1 MVGTKLC
8 LLVLLGTA
16 YTLAQQD
23 AGNAE
28 GQSPTC
34 FLARRFK
41 NFRRFVYDYEA
52 ETLNGVNG
60 ATNMK
65 NGPKVSC
72 KVEIEVPQTCSFIL
86 RTTECSLSEAVD
98 VDEEGTPVFE
108 PAPGA
113 EAFNAAMAKY
123 ALKITVEGQTDVKL
137 FPEEDEPINILN
149 VKRGIVSALLV
160 PVMEEER
167 NKEMATVHGICSTE
181 FTVNSREDIA
191 TDVTVNRDLSRCD
204 SFSAQRDH
212 TSPLALISGMHYP
225 LSKLITST
233 QSCNYKFDNQKK
245 HMTFGTCTEKHVFLP
260 FSHQNAY
267 GVSTFVKQTLNLQET
282 SKINDRVFDHNEA
295 NVKFLPME
303 VAEDKAPVQGK
314 DAAIAT
320 LRELINLGQT
330 NQGHQRASTFQRLV
344 SELRGLKR
352 DILNPAAEEMMTM
365 NTALTWQALMQCGTP
380 ECSSAMLALLRTFE
394 LPAFEADVAA
404 YILGLLPNPSRLLVK
419 DMLLMA
425 QNHKSKPSMYGLSNV
440 VRKLYQAEGKVTPE
454 IADVSEFMTS
464 ILGADCAGEKELT
477 FLTLRVVGNMG
488 DAMEA
493 ADPSIKTTLVK
504 CMRQPQTTLQ
514 VQLAA
519 IQAFRRMSVKD
530 EVRNNLQRVAQYAK
544 GAVQKR
550 LAAYLILMRKP
561 EDSDMDMVKKL
572 LTQEQNMQIKAFV
585 TSHIH
590 NIISSKDPETNA
602 LGKKILEALESD
614 EMDVAT
620 HSEYTTMSR
629 NYKLG
634 MEQESMQAN
643 IRSNVVFDPSSQLPR
658 EVLLETT
665 LKAFGY
671 NMDMWEVGMEGKGLE
686 TTIETLFG
694 KNGFFPDTVSK
705 TMYWVGDK
713 MPNKI
718 NEVLEKLATSMRPEG
733 MKKQVPENLVR
744 EIVRNFNKL
753 AKDLQAQESPE
764 AMAYIRLM
772 GAELGY
778 IKPGDLKGMAQYARM
793 FAETFLLTIPKEI
806 TKSLMSGT
814 NNEVFAHY
822 IFMDNKFTLPTASGL
837 PLKFALSGTFAP
849 GATGGVRFSPNMQE
863 VSFMPAVGIEF
874 VTEMGVHVPEF
885 VVSAIEMHTNLYHES
900 ALNAKITMGEN
911 EVKLS
916 IPAPQST
923 TQLFRISNRMLSLT
937 SGQASLIPP
946 MDEGLRTNVVSCAP
960 LFSGV
965 KYCTTARYSVAGVNA
980 AAPYFPLNGETKFAV
995 DIQPTGEVTEY
1006 TATIAYELLSEG
1018 KEGRQQVD
1026 SLKMVLRAEGTES
1039 EATATMKYNRNR
1051 NVLTANVQIPDY
1063 DVETAV
1069 RLGMTKAN
1077 TLSFDVSSHN
1087 MAVLSLAARAQ
1098 LQGMADGKLQ
1108 LQLVV
1113 PALKTDAALTA
1124 TMSNAEDLT
1133 LEIKSEVQLP
1143 ITTSI
1148 QAVTFKYGEE
1158 LAEVQLMSN
1167 MNADVQMF
1175 VPYTDALQASLK
1187 QLVQDIMDQ
1196 PVVKTDMK
1204 LGHILSKAFEAS
1216 NNWMDKI
1223 ATDVPYV
1230 EMLRNSVADMSMPAM
1245 PDNLFMNLDSTFRY
1259 RFNKDRMTITVPL
1272 PFGGKSSEELR
1283 IPPVLTIPHMSLPVL
1298 GELDSRQIPIQ
1309 TFTIPS
1315 EYDLT
1320 LPLMGMVD
1328 VAAKVN
1334 SNYYNWQGMATAGNN
1349 TIDSPSYLA
1358 KFKVVADSPIELLS
1372 FTSEGLAEISDSPQE
1387 ILKFTIDSSLKHKLI
1402 DASFEVLDTVVISDK
1417 LLTTSSYKIQAMSPL
1432 GLQSSL
1438 TVTSQGS
1445 LASDMLTGDANVDG
1459 SLTVGSMS
1467 ASTTYSQSFT
1477 AEPMN
1482 KEARTESTLT
1492 MTSGILEVVNK
1503 MKAGYANEQLLIEST
1518 TNMNTEPVKH
1528 TTKVTVGYK
1537 EAQFTIQT
1545 DSVTKA
1551 ENKMLRSQVDVAAS
1565 RAEVSIR
1572 VENQADDTENRAY
1585 SLISGSMNPSGMEI
1599 NGDASINIFESRAS
1613 HKGTLTLNANG
1624 LTTSCTT
1631 TAQSSPMT
1639 FENVLHGGVDTAGAV
1654 MSITT
1659 KGAVNDNKAELN
1671 IEGKLAT
1678 SEVYLNSMFKGNVFD
1693 ADARNRVNFRVN
1705 EDGLSLSNNL
1715 VGSLKNM
1722 KTDNTHSLTLTL
1734 RSLAFHSKSDNF
1746 LNEGNTYKHDITV
1759 EMEPFAGSVIVSNA
1773 LKIMDASFLN
1783 EGQLKAE
1790 PYRID
1795 LTGTMMGV
1803 VSEEELKHTYEIT
1816 FFDMVLS
1823 AKSNTNGK
1831 FLGTQ
1836 VAHAIDMEVAGLS
1849 MKIDNTANFN
1859 SPYLR
1864 LDSTVKAVAEPFTLN
1879 IDAILNTNGE
1889 VHLYG
1894 PQSGEL
1900 YSKFLLK
1907 AEPLAFTQSFEYRA
1921 SSTHEL
1927 TNGVTIKT
1935 NMNNKMNSLITLQE
1949 QSITLK
1955 MTSKLNNHGFDQEV
1969 NAYNNAERMGL
1980 ELAGAVSTSENHDY
1994 SISGFVKYDKNS
2006 ESHLIQIPF
2015 IQHLPT
2021 LIDEVKT
2028 TVIRMVGNTVNL
2040 FKDMDTQFE
2049 ISARLHEKVSE
2060 LKEVIETFDFN
2071 LFVQDLKAF
2080 LNTMENHIANL
2091 MAKFP
2096 TAQIIDTLKEAMDT
2110 VMVWIK
2116 KLNIPNKIN
2125 AIYNAIEEVLS
2136 KYEVEKIIEN
2146 IMDEAVESMKQYQI
2160 REKIQSAVAALR
2172 SIDLEP
2178 LVNKVLAP
2186 LKELVNQ
2193 LYIFDFKQM
2202 VNDMSAYFDRMV
2214 QKIKS
2219 FDYETFTMELSEKVT
2234 EISKVPC
2241 FGKLYGEFRV
2251 ISPDYSLRTTAEL
2264 QNTTT
2269 TPVTPEFTMNMN
2281 SQATSTLDLLEHTLD
2296 VSAHI
2301 AVPEMR
2307 RLTLSENI
2315 KAMHTAFT
2323 LDHQGTMTFNGLS
2336 PQGSAKTTAKATTEP
2351 YKADLVNEAFLE
2363 GVSANMKTGYKH
2375 EVNMPLLNIFSEAS
2389 FDQTAIAQLEDGT
2402 VRLTINNEGKGKYA
2416 FQDFSDEAVHK
2427 SDMEFAMGFCI
2438 LKVAFTGTT
2447 ESNHLRMN
2455 QNVDADVCLP
2465 NHIII
2470 DTKVET
2476 DTSFMKN
2483 SVAELKFQAKAEDL
2497 RIDVTASHNAELIG
2511 RVEGILAN
2519 SVLAKLAPFE
2529 LMFETRNRGN
2539 TKVAFPFQLSGKID
2553 LQNDIVINLN
2563 SDVQQASWTGLAR
2576 FNQYKYSHDF
2586 SVDNGEREVGLL
2598 ALMKGEANLD
2608 ILRETFNIPAMTIPF
2623 FGVETPEVT
2632 EYSLWE
2638 DTGLSKFLITTQQT
2652 IDMDAKLKYTKNPEM
2667 ITIDIDIEPVI
2678 DALNGH
2684 VKVLHKSLLTGKDK
2698 AVDILTKSYDDAKA
2712 EYEKYSMDMP
2722 KTITIPAYKL
2732 PMLNVEV
2739 SSFSMPLPDLSLI
2752 TMPTLHVPS
2761 ALSKLTFPKITLPK
2775 MQRGIMIPVLGDMTY
2790 EFSLKT
2796 AVITLKADAGLI
2808 NQGDIVIRL
2817 DASSSSEFEVL
2828 NGKIEGTSTMN
2839 RDDGMKLASVLSV
2852 KHMMVEGNH
2861 DSSITVNYEAMDA
2874 SITNSV
2880 KLNLP
2885 VLTMEINQEMFG
2897 NPQEGLIVSV
2907 SSPSAGLI
2915 GLQVQTKRPAQLKGR
2930 LYGRYPS
2937 EPTSD
2942 VDIVAV
2948 KMSVMNLEKLS
2959 LQTTWNT
2966 ELPYEMMLGLKQKV
2980 PTVMSPETFQEMVS
2994 DPMSNAYTEISKF
3007 VVILK
3012 DYLEQAKE
3020 QGNVMFKR
3028 AADKIAELDFS
3039 KINMVLDRVSDS
3051 ALFIIRE
3058 YQKNIQIIIDATI
3071 NFLRETRFQI
3081 PGFDEKM
3088 SGLEVYQTF
3097 STFVA
3102 DVSEEAIVKIPEYI
3116 ASTFRL
3122 ITDYFR
3128 GIEFT
3133 FPGTS
3138 YIMRGGEI
3146 LDDLSLTLQKI
3157 QTQVIVIVKKLGD
3170 IQLEDILTRLSEFT
3184 QVCVEKTEELF
3195 NFLISLPRD
3204 VDSVY
3209 AWLSD
3214 VYDDAINSRIVVDI
3228 TKQVEDAR
3236 TTVVE
3241 YISIVRAKL
3250 QDLVAD
3256 MSIEQLHSDI
3266 QAWIDS
3272 MVKRLNAFHNTIIE
3286 FLKESTTKFEPY
3298 VRMSERQ
3305 MDIDI
3310 PFPFI
3315 PNFQ

>member
-1 MVGTKLC
+1 MGGTKLC
-8 LLVLLGTA
+8 LLLLLGTA
-16 YTLAQQD
+16 YTLAQQEV
-23 AGNAE
+23 GSAE

-41 NFRRFVYDYEA
+41 NFRRFVYNYEA

-60 ATNMK
+60 ATNLK

-72 KVEIEVPQTCSFIL
+72 KVEMEVPQTCSFIL

-98 VDEEGTPVFE
+98 VDEEGVPVFE

-113 EAFNAAMAKY
+113 DAFNAAMAKHT
-123 ALKITVEGQTDVKL
+123 LKITIEGQTDVKL

-149 VKRGIVSALLV
+149 IKRGIVSALLV
-160 PVMEEER
+160 PVLEEER

-191 TDVTVNRDLSRCD
+191 TDVTVTRDLSRCD

-245 HMTFGTCTEKHVFLP
+245 HMTFGTCTEKHIFLP
-260 FSHQNAY
+260 FSHQNEY
-267 GVSTFVKQTLNLQET
+267 GVSTLVKQTLSLQEVP
-282 SKINDRVFDHNEA
+282 KINDRVFDHNED

-303 VAEDKAPVQGK
+303 VAEDKAPVQNK

-352 DILNPAAEEMMTM
+352 DILNPAANEMLSM

-380 ECSSAMLALLRTFE
+380 ECSSAMLSLLRTFE

-404 YILGLLPNPSRLLVK
+404 YILGMLPNPSRMLVK

-425 QNHKSKPSMYGLSNV
+425 QNHKSKPIMYGLGNV

-454 IADVSEFMTS
+454 IADVYEFMTS
-464 ILGADCAGEKELT
+464 ILGADCDGDKELT
-477 FLTLRVVGNMG
+477 FLTLRVIGNMG

-493 ADPSIKTTLVK
+493 VDPAIKSTMVK
-504 CMRQPQTTLQ
+504 CMRQPKTTLN

-530 EVRNNLQRVAQYAK
+530 EVRNNLQRVSQYAK

-550 LAAYLILMRKP
+550 IAAYLILMRNP
-561 EDSDMDMVKKL
+561 EDSDIEVVKKL

-602 LGKKILEALESD
+602 LGKKILEALQSD
-614 EMDVAT
+614 EMDVAAHT
-620 HSEYTTMSR
+620 EYTTMSR

-634 MEQESMQAN
+634 MEQESVQAN
-643 IRSNVVFDPSSQLPR
+643 IRGNVVFDPSSQLPR

-686 TTIETLFG
+686 STIETLFG

-705 TMYWVGDK
+705 AMYWAGDK

-718 NEVLEKLATSMRPEG
+718 NEVLEKLAASMRPEG

-753 AKDLQAQESPE
+753 AKDLQTQESPE
-764 AMAYIRLM
+764 TMAYIRLM
-772 GAELGY
+772 GTELGY
-778 IKPGDLKGMAQYARM
+778 IKPSDLKGMAQYATM

-900 ALNAKITMGEN
+900 ALNAKITMGQN

-946 MDEGLRTNVVSCAP
+946 KDEGLRTNVVSCAP

-965 KYCTTARYSVAGVNA
+965 KYCTTARYSVAGVNS

-995 DIQPTGEVTEY
+995 DIQPTGEVSEY

-1018 KEGRQQVD
+1018 KEGRQKVD
-1026 SLKMVLRAEGTES
+1026 SLKMILRAEGTES

-1051 NVLTANVQIPDY
+1051 NVLTTNIQIPDY
-1063 DVETAV
+1063 DVETAI
-1069 RLGMTKAN
+1069 RLGMTKSN

-1087 MAVLSLAARAQ
+1087 VALLSLAARAQ
-1098 LQGMADGKLQ
+1098 LQGMEAGKLQ

-1124 TMSNAEDLT
+1124 TMSNADDLT

-1143 ITTSI
+1143 LTTSI
-1148 QAVTFKYGEE
+1148 QAITFKYGEE

-1175 VPYTDALQASLK
+1175 VPYTDAVQASLK
-1187 QLVQDIMDQ
+1187 QLVKDILDQ
-1196 PVVKTDMK
+1196 PVVRTDMK

-1216 NNWMDKI
+1216 NIWMDKI

-1230 EMLRNSVADMSMPAM
+1230 EMLRNSVADISMPAM

-1259 RFNKDRMTITVPL
+1259 RFNKDRMTITIPL
-1272 PFGGKSSEELR
+1272 PLGGKSSEELR
-1283 IPPVLTIPHMSLPVL
+1283 IPSVLTIPQMSLPVL
-1298 GELDSRQIPIQ
+1298 GLELDSRQIPIQ
-1309 TFTIPS
+1309 TFTVPS

-1334 SNYYNWQGMATAGNN
+1334 SNYYNWEGMASAGNN

-1358 KFKVVADSPIELLS
+1358 KFKVMADSPIELLS
-1372 FTSEGLAEISDSPQE
+1372 FTSEGVAEISDSPQE

-1402 DASFEVLDTVVISDK
+1402 DTSFEVVDTIVISDK
-1417 LLTTSSYKIQAMSPL
+1417 LLTTSSYKIQAMSTL
-1432 GLQSSL
+1432 GLQTSL
-1438 TVTSQGS
+1438 HMTSQCS
-1445 LASDMLTGDANVDG
+1445 LASDMLTGDANMDG

-1467 ASTTYSQSFT
+1467 ASTSYSQSFT

-1528 TTKVTVGYK
+1528 TTKVTIGYK

-1551 ENKMLRSQVDVAAS
+1551 ENKMLRSQVDLAAS

-1585 SLISGSMNPSGMEI
+1585 YLISGSMNPSGMEI

-1613 HKGTLTLNANG
+1613 HKGTLTLNTNG

-1678 SEVYLNSMFKGNVFD
+1678 SEVYLNSMFKGNLFD

-1705 EDGLSLSNNL
+1705 EDGLSFSNNL
-1715 VGSLKNM
+1715 VGSLNNM

-1746 LNEGNTYKHDITV
+1746 LNEKNTYKHDITV
-1759 EMEPFAGSVIVSNA
+1759 DMEPFACSVIVSNA

-1803 VSEEELKHTYEIT
+1803 ISEEELKHTYEIT

-1831 FLGTQ
+1831 FLGSHVT
-1836 VAHAIDMEVAGLS
+1836 HAIDMEVAGLS
-1849 MKIDNTANFN
+1849 MKFNNMANFN

-1879 IDAILNTNGE
+1879 IDAIFNTNGA
-1889 VHLYG
+1889 VYLYG

-1900 YSKFLLK
+1900 YSKFLMK

-1949 QSITLK
+1949 QSLTLK
-1955 MTSKLNNHGFDQEV
+1955 MTSKLNDHEFDQEV

-2006 ESHLIQIPF
+2006 DSHLIQIPF
-2015 IQHLPT
+2015 IEHLPT
-2021 LIDEVKT
+2021 VMNEVKT
-2028 TVIRMVGNTVNL
+2028 TAIRMVDNAINL

-2049 ISARLHEKVSE
+2049 ISSRLHKKVSE
-2060 LKEVIETFDFN
+2060 LKEVIDTFDFN
-2071 LFVQDLKAF
+2071 LLVQDLKAF
-2080 LNTMENHIANL
+2080 LNKMENHIANL

-2096 TAQIIDTLKEAMDT
+2096 TVQIIDMLKEAMDT
-2110 VMVWIK
+2110 IMVWIK

-2136 KYEVEKIIEN
+2136 RYEVERIIER

-2160 REKIQSAVAALR
+2160 REKIQSAVATLK

-2178 LVNKVLAP
+2178 LVNKVFAP

-2193 LYIFDFKQM
+2193 LYMFDFKQM
-2202 VNDMSAYFDRMV
+2202 VSDMSAYFNRMV

-2234 EISKVPC
+2234 EMSKVPC
-2241 FGKLYGEFRV
+2241 FGKLYGEFRI

-2296 VSAHI
+2296 ASAHI

-2323 LDHQGTMTFNGLS
+2323 LDHQGTVTFYGLS
-2336 PQGSAKTTAKATTEP
+2336 AQATAKTTAKATTEP
-2351 YKADLVNEAFLE
+2351 YKAELVSEAFLE
-2363 GVSANMKTGYKH
+2363 SGVSANMKTGYKH
-2375 EVNMPLLNIFSEAS
+2375 EVNMPLLNIFNEAS
-2389 FDQTAIAQLEDGT
+2389 FDQTAIAQLEDGS

-2427 SDMEFAMGFCI
+2427 SDMEVVMGFCI
-2438 LKVAFTGTT
+2438 LKLAFTGTT

-2455 QNVDADVCLP
+2455 QNVDADICLP
-2465 NHIII
+2465 NHVIFNG
-2470 DTKVET
+2470 KVET
-2476 DTSFMKN
+2476 DTDFMKN

-2497 RIDVTASHNAELIG
+2497 KIDVTASHNAELIG
-2511 RVEGILAN
+2511 KVEGILAN

-2529 LMFETRNRGN
+2529 LMFETRNKGN
-2539 TKVAFPFQLSGKID
+2539 TKVAFPFQLSGKVD

-2563 SDVQQASWTGLAR
+2563 SEVQQASWSGLAR
-2576 FNQYKYSHDF
+2576 CNQYKYSHDF
-2586 SVDNGEREVGLL
+2586 SVDNGEREVGLFV
-2598 ALMKGEANLD
+2598 LMKGEANLD
-2608 ILRETFNIPAMTIPF
+2608 ILREPLNIPAMTIPF
-2623 FGVETPEVT
+2623 FGVETPEVK
-2632 EYSLWE
+2632 EYSLWL

-2667 ITIDIDIEPVI
+2667 ITIDIDIEPVV

-2684 VKVLHKSLLTGKDK
+2684 VKVLHKSLLIGKDK
-2698 AVDILTKSYDDAKA
+2698 AVDILTKSYDNAKA

-2761 ALSKLTFPKITLPK
+2761 ALSKLTFPKITLPR

-2796 AVITLKADAGLI
+2796 AMITLKADAGLI

-2839 RDDGMKLASVLSV
+2839 RDNGMKLASVLSV

-2861 DSSITVNYEAMDA
+2861 ESSITVNNEAMDA
-2874 SITNSV
+2874 SITNSA

-2885 VLTMEINQEMFG
+2885 MLTMEINQEMFG

-2915 GLQVQTKRPAQLKGR
+2915 GLQVQTKRPAQVKGR

-2948 KMSVMNLEKLS
+2948 KMSVMTLEKLS

-2966 ELPYEMMLGLKQKV
+2966 EMPYEMMLGLKQKV
-2980 PTVMSPETFQEMVS
+2980 PTVMSPEAFQEMVS
-2994 DPMSNAYTEISKF
+2994 DPISNAYNEISKF

-3039 KINMVLDRVSDS
+3039 KISTRVSDS
-3051 ALFIIRE
+3051 AMFIVRE
-3058 YQKNIQIIIDATI
+3058 YQKNIQIILDATI
-3071 NFLRETRFQI
+3071 KFLRETKFQI
-3081 PGFDEKM
+3081 PGFEEKM
-3088 SGLEVYQTF
+3088 SGLEIYQTF

-3102 DVSEEAIVKIPEYI
+3102 DVSEEAIEKIPEYI
-3116 ASTFRL
+3116 TSTFKM
-3122 ITDYFR
+3122 IIDYFR

-3133 FPGTS
+3133 FPGSS
-3138 YIMRGGEI
+3138 YVMRGEEI

-3157 QTQVIVIVKKLGD
+3157 QAQVIVIVKKLGD

-3184 QVCVEKTEELF
+3184 QISIEKTEELF
-3195 NFLISLPRD
+3195 NFLRSQD

-3214 VYDDAINSRIVVDI
+3214 VYTDAINSRIVVDI
-3228 TKQVEDAR
+3228 TKQVMDAR
-3236 TTVVE
+3236 NTVVE

-3250 QDLVAD
+3250 QDLLAD
-3256 MSIEQLHSDI
+3256 MSIEQLHADI

-3272 MVKRLNAFHNTIIE
+3272 MVKRLNSIHNTIIE
-3286 FLKESTTKFEPY
+3286 LLKESTAKFEPY

-3315 PNFQ
+3315 PKFE